1 MCGIRVNALCPSGI
15 ATPILKRVVARC
27 PECEQHFVAGE
38 PVGRL
43 GRSEEITAAV
53 VWLSSD
59 AASFLTGVAL
69 PINAGWVAR

>member
-1 MCGIRVNALCPSGI
+1 MLS
-15 ATPILKRVVARC
+15 ARL
-27 PECEQHFVAGE
+27 PELQPAFVAGE

-43 GRSEEITAAV
+43 GRPGEIAAAV

-69 PINAGWVAR
+69 PVDGGWVAR

>member
-1 MCGIRVNALCPSGI
+1 MLGRVF
-15 ATPILKRVVARC
+15 ARR
-27 PECEQHFVAGE
+27 PELRQAFTEGE

-43 GRSEEITAAV
+43 GHPGEIAAAV

-69 PINAGWVAR
+69 PVDGGWVAR